1 MLAGWLVDW
10 LTVVV
15 DEQVIRVCL
24 LVVTMSYYFE
34 YEQEEKGVV
43 RGEKEK

>member
-1 MLAGWLVDW
+1 MLAGWLVGW

-24 LVVTMSYYFE
+24 LEVTMGLLFR
-34 YEQEEKGVV
+34 V
-43 RGEKEK
+43 